1 MHKPTAD
8 MYPNFCSKE
17 NLRKAVLQ
25 NVIKEI
31 LRCDYDRD
39 GLLNRKEAAVL
50 ATSIQVGLAAYGIV
64 FDVDKFHRAI
74 GLSPTLFSAVAI
86 VKRLI
91 PDKDDKLASF
101 YSDVESIAE
110 SYRSEVKQEA
120 EQETLFDM
128 FYMPIRRRFE
138 GSLANTL
145 YSVKDNPDGQK
156 YMSLSPRSS
165 FTAKACM
172 HTLHEGVSPCP
183 ECAECPYC
191 IAKSSKSTDLDGKSD
206 KTIASDMDRAHE
218 HIP

>member
-1 MHKPTAD
+1 M
-8 MYPNFCSKE
+8 
-17 NLRKAVLQ
+17 LQ

-31 LRCDYDRD
+31 LRCDYDND

-64 FDVDKFHRAI
+64 FDVDKFHRSI
-74 GLSPTLFSAVAI
+74 GLSPSLFSAVTI

-91 PDKDDKLASF
+91 PDKDDKVSSF
-101 YSDVESIAE
+101 YSDASESISE
-110 SYRSEVKQEA
+110 SYNSEV

-138 GSLANTL
+138 NTFANTL
-145 YSVKDNPDGQK
+145 YSVKDDPEGQQ
-156 YMSLSPRSS
+156 YMSLSPRPS
-165 FTAKACM
+165 FTGKPCIHA
-172 HTLHEGVSPCP
+172 TLDGVTACP

-191 IAKSSKSTDLDGKSD
+191 IAKRSKSLDLDGKPEN
-206 KTIASDMDRAHE
+206 TIASDMEPAHE